1 MASKKRDRNYVDQ
14 SLDDSYLKKQHKIEE
29 RLRSLYEKKT
39 RLIKKIKDEPE
50 SDGDSRAKDA
60 IRQER
65 KLTHACGVALE
76 EFYRSRTGNARQ
88 FLRGQLRDTIHD
100 DAILLQVLTRFDAI
114 DAETMN
120 NEFALEEEAYW
131 KGN

>member
-29 RLRSLYEKKT
+29 RLRNLYEKKT

-60 IRQER
+60 IRKER

-76 EFYRSRTGNARQ
+76 KFYRSRTGNARQ